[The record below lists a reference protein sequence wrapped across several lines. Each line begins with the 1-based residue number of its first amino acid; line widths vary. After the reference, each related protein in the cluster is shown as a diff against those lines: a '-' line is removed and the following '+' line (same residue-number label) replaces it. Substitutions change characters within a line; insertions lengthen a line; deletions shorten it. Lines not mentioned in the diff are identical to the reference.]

1 MTAADLTAA
10 PTAGATFRQ
19 VFAVGEF
26 RVLFGSWVLF
36 ILGETMQVFSLATL
50 VYQQTGSALWQSLA
64 YVIGF
69 LPQALGGGLLLALA
83 DRLPARG
90 LVSGCDLVRAGVLVF
105 LATCGLP
112 VGVLLAV
119 VFAKSMLV
127 PVWGA
132 ARSGLV
138 ADVLTGDAYVLGRS
152 VMSVAGSGM
161 QIAGMAFGGVL
172 VGLTNPRYALLV
184 TATTCLCS
192 AVLVRFGLRAR
203 TARGRSAPGSGLIGS
218 TWAGN
223 RRLLGDPA
231 VRGLL
236 ACQWLFPA
244 LSTGAISLGLPYVHQ
259 LGHHNGAASL
269 LIGALPAG
277 MLAGDLV
284 VGRFVSPAG
293 RERLSLPLAV
303 LLAAPLLGLLARPA
317 LAVSAVLVGLT
328 GAGSAYALGLQ
339 RRFLT
344 ALPDGIR
351 NQGFGLA
358 ATGLMTAQGLGA
370 IGCGALAQATGSASA
385 VMATAGALGLL
396 GAALLGRHL
405 RPPRERL
412 RPLPG

>member
-1 MTAADLTAA
+1 VTTADLAA
-10 PTAGATFRQ
+10 PTAAGASFRE

-26 RVLFGSWVLF
+26 RVLFSSWVLF
-36 ILGETMQVFSLATL
+36 ILGETMQVFGLATL

-69 LPQALGGGLLLALA
+69 LPQALGGSMLLALA
-83 DRLPARG
+83 DLLPARG
-90 LVSGCDLVRAGVLVF
+90 LVSACDLVRAGVLVF
-105 LATCGLP
+105 LATSGLP
-112 VGVLLAV
+112 VAVLLMV

-152 VMSVAGSGM
+152 VMSVAGSGV
-161 QIAGMAFGGVL
+161 QIVGMALGGVL
-172 VGLTNPRYALLV
+172 VGLTSPRHALLV
-184 TATTCLCS
+184 TACTCLCS
-192 AVLVRFGLRAR
+192 AALVRFGLRAR
-203 TARGRSAPGSGLIGS
+203 AGRGRRAPGRGAGLVGA

-244 LSTGAISLGLPYVHQ
+244 LCTGAISLGLPYVHQ
-259 LGHHNGAASL
+259 LGHDDGAASL

-277 MLAGDLV
+277 MLAGDLI

-303 LLAAPLLGLLARPA
+303 LVAAPLLGLLARPP
-317 LAVSAVLVGLT
+317 LAVSAVLVGLA

-339 RRFLT
+339 RRFLA
-344 ALPDGIR
+344 ALPEGIR

-358 ATGLMTAQGLGA
+358 STGLMTAQGLGA
-370 IGCGALAQATGSASA
+370 IACGALAQATGSAST
-385 VMATAGALGLL
+385 VMAAAGAVGLL
-396 GAALLGRHL
+396 ATALLRHHL
-405 RPPRERL
+405 RPRL